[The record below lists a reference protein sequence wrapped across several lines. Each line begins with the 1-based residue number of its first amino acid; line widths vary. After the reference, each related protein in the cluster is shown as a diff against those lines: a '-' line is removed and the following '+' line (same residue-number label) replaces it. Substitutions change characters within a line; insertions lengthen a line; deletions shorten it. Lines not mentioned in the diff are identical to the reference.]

1 MLDMDGGNTMTHAH
15 PAAALTSALARF
27 TLTSDAST
35 AAVFLA
41 DAGLAGPAMVV
52 AHCLE
57 TGEISDD
64 LTDLDEADVTRT
76 VGYLALALPP
86 LRADLAE
93 LLSEY
98 AYRTGEPET
107 VVELARMDTPDML
120 GCPSGKAVRS

>member
-1 MLDMDGGNTMTHAH
+1 MLGMDGDHMTHTH

-27 TLTSDAST
+27 TLTGPAST
-35 AAVFLA
+35 AAVFLL

-64 LTDLDEADVTRT
+64 LTDLDESDVTRT

-107 VVELARMDTPDML
+107 VVELARRA
-120 GCPSGKAVRS
+120 GR